1 MVEGDTV
8 LKMGFRIPI
17 ASKMTCQ
24 NNEVEWQHLMARG
37 KVDIMSLLSRKDKL
51 VKIFDRER

>member
-8 LKMGFRIPI
+8 LKMGFRIPT
-17 ASKMTCQ
+17 ASKMACQ
-24 NNEVEWQHLMARG
+24 NNEAGWQHLMARG
-37 KVDIMSLLSRKDKL
+37 KVDIMSLMSSKDKL